1 MNRLHRAWWSVLW
14 LCLPALAESAP
25 AALALGDALRLAVAA
40 DPWLVGS
47 QYREEAL
54 LSEATAAGSL
64 PDPKLNIAAGNLPL
78 DTFDVNQEAMTQFTV
93 GVSQAFPRGD
103 SRALSRQQR
112 TQLAEQ
118 EPLLREERSAQV
130 QRTVTQLWFTA
141 YLAQE
146 TIGLVEQS
154 RGLFD
159 QLLEAAGTRY
169 SAALGSTRQQDLVRA
184 QLELTRLEDRLTGLQ
199 QRRDAAQRQL
209 AEWIGAEATLPLAPP
224 PRDSSSISAA
234 VLRASSQ
241 QYRDWIVRHPA
252 VRAVDR
258 HIDAVT
264 TEVELAR
271 QGYRPA
277 WGVSA
282 QYGYRDD
289 DPMGRDRADL
299 FSVGVT
305 LDLPLFTDDRQDQ
318 QVSATLAR
326 VEALRTERQ
335 LLARRLLA
343 ELETALARLQR
354 VDERADL
361 YATRLLP
368 QMADQ
373 AEAALAAY
381 NNDDGDFAEA
391 VRARIAQ
398 LDARMASL
406 AIAVERQQLMA
417 SIHYLTVAA
426 GYGHAQ
432 APAQQMGET
441 Q

>member
-1 MNRLHRAWWSVLW
+1 MRKLHLACWLFLW
-14 LCLPALAESAP
+14 LCLPAFGESAP
-25 AALALGDALRLAVAA
+25 AALTLGDALRLAVTA
-40 DPWLVGS
+40 DPWLLGS

-54 LSEATAAGSL
+54 LSEATAAGSM
-64 PDPKLNIAAGNLPL
+64 PDPTLSIAAGNLPL
-78 DTFDVNQEAMTQFTV
+78 DTFDINQEAMTQFTV

-112 TQLAEQ
+112 MQLAEQ

-159 QLLEAAGTRY
+159 HLLAAASTRY
-169 SAALGSTRQQDLVRA
+169 SAALGGTRQQDLVRA
-184 QLELTRLEDRLTGLQ
+184 QLELTLLEDRLTGLQ

-209 AEWIGAEATLPLAPP
+209 AEWIGADAALPLAAPP
-224 PRDSSSISAA
+224 PDSSPVSET
-234 VLRASSQ
+234 VLRASPRQ
-241 QYRDWIVRHPA
+241 HREWIVGHPA

-258 HIDAVT
+258 RIDAVT

-299 FSVGVT
+299 LSVGVT
-305 LDLPLFTDDRQDQ
+305 FDLPLFTDERQDK

-326 VEALRTERQ
+326 VAALRTERQ

-354 VDERADL
+354 IDERADL

-391 VRARIAQ
+391 VRGRIAQ
-398 LDARMASL
+398 LDAHMASL
-406 AIAVERQQLMA
+406 AIAIERQQLMA
-417 SIHYLTVAA
+417 SIKYLTVAA
-426 GYGHAQ
+426 EHEIRE
-432 APAQQMGET
+432 APAQMTGTAQ
-441 Q
+441 